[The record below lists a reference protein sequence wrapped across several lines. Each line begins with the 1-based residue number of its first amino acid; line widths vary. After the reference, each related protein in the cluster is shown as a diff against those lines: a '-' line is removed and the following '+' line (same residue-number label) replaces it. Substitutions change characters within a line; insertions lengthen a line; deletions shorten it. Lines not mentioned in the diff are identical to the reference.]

1 MMTAGLALVTAL
13 AGCEWQG
20 NVAGTRQ
27 VPTFHADC
35 FGSLP
40 GQRNEARNAPRW
52 HNGPGGCAAL
62 AGEDR
67 DAEWT
72 VSAGTRASQGRTEA
86 ASGDAGGATG
96 GAAAD
101 LLASGAGAF
110 SGETPSG
117 QGVTGASG
125 GNGGS
130 GGVGTETGSTGES
143 GGAGTDA
150 GGNGGSG
157 GAGSETSGTGGS
169 GGEGGT
175 GGAGT
180 GTGGTGGSGGSGT
193 ETGGTGGSGGE
204 GQSEG
209 AGTGTGGTGGDPVRE
224 HTGKPEDGVTGRP
237 ENVGPPPETGNSN
250 NAGGRGR
257 P

>member
-1 MMTAGLALVTAL
+1 MGRVKMMTAGFALLSAL

-27 VPTFHADC
+27 APMFDADC
-35 FGSLP
+35 FDSMS
-40 GQRNEARNAPRW
+40 GQWNEARKAPRW

-86 ASGDAGGATG
+86 ASGDPVGATG
-96 GAAAD
+96 GGVAD
-101 LLASGAGAF
+101 VLASGVGAF
-110 SGETPSG
+110 SGETPSA
-117 QGVTGASG
+117 Q
-125 GNGGS
+125 GGS
-130 GGVGTETGSTGES
+130 
-143 GGAGTDA
+143 

-157 GAGSETSGTGGS
+157 GAGTETGSSGGS
-169 GGEGGT
+169 GGAGTEAGGN
-175 GGAGT
+175 GGAGGDG
-180 GTGGTGGSGGSGT
+180 GTGGTGTETGSTSGSGGAGT
-193 ETGGTGGSGGE
+193 ETGGTGGSGGD
-204 GQSEG
+204 GQSG
-209 AGTGTGGTGGDPVRE
+209 GTGTETGVTTEDPVRE